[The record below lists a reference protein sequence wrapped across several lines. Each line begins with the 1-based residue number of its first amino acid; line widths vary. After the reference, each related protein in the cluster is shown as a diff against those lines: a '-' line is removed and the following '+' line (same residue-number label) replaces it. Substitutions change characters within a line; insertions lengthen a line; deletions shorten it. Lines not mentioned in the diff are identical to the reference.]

1 MIINI
6 VDYKDDRIP
15 VYIGDIENIDYIEVE
30 VLTGDEVITVW
41 YKDGTYKDDLD
52 GSQCH
57 LKDYYDGE
65 YDVPSEQIEKWSNMP
80 GSSYD
85 RMERFIESV
94 EEWNMNY
101 Y

>member
-15 VYIGDIENIDYIEVE
+15 VYIGDIENIDYIH
-30 VLTGDEVITVW
+30 VLILSGDEVITVW
-41 YKDGTYKDDLD
+41 YKDGECKELD
-52 GSQCH
+52 SSQWR
-57 LKDYYDGE
+57 LADYYDGE

-85 RMERFIESV
+85 RMERFIESEEV
-94 EEWNMNY
+94 E
-101 Y
+101 

>member
-15 VYIGDIENIDYIEVE
+15 GHIGDIENIDYIQVE
-30 VLTGDEVITVW
+30 VFTGDEVITVW
-41 YKDGTYKDDLD
+41 YKDGTYKELD
-52 GSQCH
+52 SSQCR
-57 LKDYYDGE
+57 LTDYYDGE

-85 RMERFIESV
+85 RMKRFIES
-94 EEWNMNY
+94 EEE
-101 Y
+101 

>member
-15 VYIGDIENIDYIEVE
+15 VYIGDIENIDYIH
-30 VLTGDEVITVW
+30 VLILSGDEVITVW
-41 YKDGTYKDDLD
+41 YKDGEYKDLD
-52 GSQCH
+52 SSQCR
-57 LKDYYDGE
+57 LADYYDGE
-65 YDVPSEQIEKWSNMP
+65 YDVTSEQIEKWSNMP

-94 EEWNMNY
+94 EE
-101 Y
+101 

>member
-15 VYIGDIENIDYIEVE
+15 AYIGDIENIDYIEVK
-30 VLTGDEVITVW
+30 VLSGDEVITVW

-52 GSQCH
+52 SSQCR

-65 YDVPSEQIEKWSNMP
+65 YKVPSKQIEKWSNMS

-85 RMERFIESV
+85 RMERFIESEEV
-94 EEWNMNY
+94 E
-101 Y
+101 